1 MDTYCNFDFI
11 WSAFDMIWPSQQ
23 RHLQNSHVLSCAWS
37 SLEGRSSRGRET
49 PGRGT
54 SATPR
59 GAHSAS
65 AMQRGEMTNKLNRT
79 PVNRYD
85 LTSRMLMICTSLFPI
100 CFRNPI
106 STNVSTKLREMIIWL
121 LGSVFLSLSC
131 ECLTNPYK
139 SCWCMLLN
147 YWMCTMHL
155 FCRVR
160 KMHFWVG
167 NGASNPSISVVPTA
181 SPCPSP
187 CSMIF
192 PGRSGDRPCTGKIPQ
207 AFIQF
212 ILWWCSWPSWLSWL
226 SD

>member
-1 MDTYCNFDFI
+1 MWYDLTCVTAAASPKLPCFELCLVQCGRPELKRQRDSWTRHKRNSQRRPFCECNAERWD
-11 WSAFDMIWPSQQ
+11 DKQTQQ
-23 RHLQNSHVLSCAWS
+23 DPL
-37 SLEGRSSRGRET
+37 
-49 PGRGT
+49 
-54 SATPR
+54 
-59 GAHSAS
+59 
-65 AMQRGEMTNKLNRT
+65 
-79 PVNRYD
+79 NRYD
-85 LTSRMLMICTSLFPI
+85 STSRMLLICTSLFPI

-226 SD
+226 GY